1 MDDAECLRDR
11 REVRVTEI
19 FRGKRLRVVR
29 ELYRLPSG
37 REKERIVI
45 HPGDAAAMLPID
57 RDTCILLRQF
67 RFAIGEYL
75 CEAPAGTLDPGE
87 TPLETARRE
96 LIEETGLSGETFIP
110 RGYIYTTPGFTTE
123 KIHLFEVRGL
133 SPSDEYEK
141 DEDEQIEVVRV
152 PVSEVL
158 AMARDGRIRDAKTI
172 ALVYRCL
179 G

>member
-1 MDDAECLRDR
+1 
-11 REVRVTEI
+11 VTDI
-19 FRGKRLRVVR
+19 YRGTRLRVVR

-37 REKERIVI
+37 KEKERVVI
-45 HPGDAAAMLPID
+45 HPGDAVAMLPVD
-57 RDTCILLRQF
+57 GETCILLRQF
-67 RFAIGEYL
+67 RFAIGEKI
-75 CEAPAGTLDPGE
+75 CEAPAGTMDPGE
-87 TPLETARRE
+87 TPLRTAQRE
-96 LIEETGLSGETFIP
+96 LIEETGLAGETFLP
-110 RGYIYTTPGFTTE
+110 KGFIYTTPGFTTE

-141 DEDEQIEVVRV
+141 DEDEEIEVVRV
-152 PVSEVL
+152 PVSGVL

>member
-1 MDDAECLRDR
+1 
-11 REVRVTEI
+11 VTDI
-19 FRGKRLRVVR
+19 YRGKRLRVVR

-37 REKERIVI
+37 KEKERVVI
-45 HPGDAAAMLPID
+45 HPGDAVAMLPID
-57 RDTCILLRQF
+57 GETCILLRQF
-67 RFAIGEYL
+67 RFAIGEEI
-75 CEAPAGTLDPGE
+75 CEAPAGTMDPGE
-87 TPLETARRE
+87 TPLRTAQRE
-96 LIEETGLSGETFIP
+96 LIEETGLAGETFLP
-110 RGYIYTTPGFTTE
+110 KGFIYTTPGFTTE

-141 DEDEQIEVVRV
+141 DEDEEIEVVRV
-152 PVSEVL
+152 PVSGVL